1 MEITIKREI
10 EETYELELPAY
21 RKNICYYYKI
31 INETEALQVCFGE
44 YSKKQISETYITSAL
59 SLAKEIGTKEEF
71 EEKFNEVMAILNDKK

>member
-1 MEITIKREI
+1 MKITIKREV

-31 INETEALQVCFGE
+31 INETEAILVCFGE
-44 YSKKQISETYITSAL
+44 HLSKQISEAYTPSAL

-71 EEKFNEVMAILNDKK
+71 DAKYDEIMQLLNDKR